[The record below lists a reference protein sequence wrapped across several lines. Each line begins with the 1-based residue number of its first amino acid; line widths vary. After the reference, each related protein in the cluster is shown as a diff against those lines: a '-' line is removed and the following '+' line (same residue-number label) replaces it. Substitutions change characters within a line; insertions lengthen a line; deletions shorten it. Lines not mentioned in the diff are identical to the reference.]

1 MQFSL
6 KYILALTAGLSL
18 SPLHA
23 EMVQSS
29 SLSNDVEGSNLA
41 ARVLSKDSQN
51 FNSRF

>member
-6 KYILALTAGLSL
+6 KYIIALTAGLSL

-29 SLSNDVEGSNLA
+29 SLTNDVEGVIGYQETTDA
-41 ARVLSKDSQN
+41 PP
-51 FNSRF
+51 

>member
-23 EMVQSS
+23 EMYNRHQ
-29 SLSNDVEGSNLA
+29 
-41 ARVLSKDSQN
+41 
-51 FNSRF
+51 